1 MQINEKRPVR
11 AHHTVHSGPQ

>member
-1 MQINEKRPVR
+1 MQINEKRPMR